1 MFPRPVSQSQLEQM
15 RAEEERKQERYDE
28 VGYDPDSPA
37 HVVSKAMQR
46 ENQERFLNLFAKCL
60 SPSLACKQAGI
71 SQATYAKWRST
82 DVHFAER
89 LNEIME
95 GWRAELLSSA
105 VTRAIGYTAVD
116 DQGNTQTD
124 ASGKVVYHG
133 ASDQLAK
140 ALLALGADEQ
150 KKSEAAVSVTINL
163 AAFGASEL
171 PTVIAQNY
179 EHIEVEGEVKE
190 LEASGSD

>member
-1 MFPRPVSQSQLEQM
+1 M

-60 SPSLACKQAGI
+60 SPNLACKQAGI

-82 DVHFAER
+82 DVQFAER

-95 GWRAELLSSA
+95 GWRAELISSA

-116 DQGNTQTD
+116 DQGSIQTD
-124 ASGKVVYHG
+124 ASGKVIYHG

-140 ALLALGADEQ
+140 ALLALDGDEHR
-150 KKSEAAVSVTINL
+150 KSRSEVSVTINL
-163 AAFGASEL
+163 TAFGATESPAVIAHEHGHLVVDGETSEL
-171 PTVIAQNY
+171 VD
-179 EHIEVEGEVKE
+179 
-190 LEASGSD
+190 SGSD